1 MPFGLAQPP
10 VSISGA
16 PTISVLI
23 SGCPGLLAPQLRRT
37 SHQSDPARPG
47 YRRRRSRRD
56 PAGGR
61 PIAVPSDQSADATG
75 ISESVACGVVG

>member
-23 SGCPGLLAPQLRRT
+23 CGCPGLLAPQLRRT
-37 SHQSDPARPG
+37 AHQSDPARPG
-47 YRRRRSRRD
+47 YRRRHSRRD

-75 ISESVACGVVG
+75 VSESVACGVLG